1 VLPFDILLGGTLNVR
16 SGIQGQRTYVF
27 RAADPLGGP
36 PLRQLST
43 VTLRLDPFGSQ
54 AGPVQKYL
62 DFRVGKTFNLG
73 QQRELLFSMDV
84 LNALNDS
91 ASQATTFVS
100 GPTFGQITLIPTPR
114 ILRFGMQFGF

>member
-1 VLPFDILLGGTLNVR
+1 VFPYDVQLGGTLNVR
-16 SGIQGQRTYVF
+16 SGVQGQRTYVF

-43 VTLRLDPFGSQ
+43 VTLRLEPYGAQ
-54 AGPVQKYL
+54 TGPVQSYL
-62 DFRVGKTFNLG
+62 DLRVAKTFNFG
-73 QQRELLFSMDV
+73 PGRELQFSIDL

-91 ASQATTFVS
+91 AAQAITYAS

-114 ILRFGMQFGF
+114 ILRFGMQVGF